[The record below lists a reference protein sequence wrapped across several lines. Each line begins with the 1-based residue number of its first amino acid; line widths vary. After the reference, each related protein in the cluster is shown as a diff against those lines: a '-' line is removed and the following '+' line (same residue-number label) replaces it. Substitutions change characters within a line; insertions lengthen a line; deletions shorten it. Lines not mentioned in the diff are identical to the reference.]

1 MQTETKKV
9 AQAILAAKKAEQ
21 ALADI
26 IPNVHSWHQQFTM
39 AELQGVYDAVKS
51 KIEGWSGLSLEQ
63 QAKKLHFEAYDFLG
77 GNMKGV
83 QQKYAT
89 WKVSQEAYIKKLDA
103 VNYKIAIK
111 QATEELDAVKQWSA
125 EHPKSLNVAKLLS
138 DAEQAVNSNAELS
151 IIKSKTSLAVAEYQ
165 KRLAEQARRDA
176 KKGATMKASTLPSIS
191 KEEIDRLLALYESE
205 MVDDADNRLR
215 QYTERIWATLT
226 KEERIILTK
235 YTQTYSYLN
244 EPLRGISYY
253 GACAREE
260 FEHDLPILTRAIE
273 KFAMPQNTVVRRGVS
288 NFTIDSLGYDLG
300 NLKKGD
306 VFVDKGFLSTAVHRH
321 KGFSESYNL
330 VIVVPKG
337 AKGVYAEPFS
347 HYTDYHKFDYDDG
360 VIWDGKSVEKINS
373 EMEWIGQRGCQFKV
387 LKKQGKTIYLQM
399 IGQLQ

>member
-1 MQTETKKV
+1 MRYS
-9 AQAILAAKKAEQ
+9 IR
-21 ALADI
+21 
-26 IPNVHSWHQQFTM
+26 NR
-39 AELQGVYDAVKS
+39 
-51 KIEGWSGLSLEQ
+51 
-63 QAKKLHFEAYDFLG
+63 
-77 GNMKGV
+77 
-83 QQKYAT
+83 
-89 WKVSQEAYIKKLDA
+89 
-103 VNYKIAIK
+103 
-111 QATEELDAVKQWSA
+111 
-125 EHPKSLNVAKLLS
+125 KSLQSQN
-138 DAEQAVNSNAELS
+138 
-151 IIKSKTSLAVAEYQ
+151 
-165 KRLAEQARRDA
+165 
-176 KKGATMKASTLPSIS
+176 
-191 KEEIDRLLALYESE
+191 RLLALYESE

-253 GACAREE
+253 GARAREE